1 MEQKPKYIEICDWI
15 KQQID
20 RRELS
25 PGEKIYSENEL
36 MQIFSVSR
44 QTVRHAISCLE
55 FDHLVIRKRG
65 SGTYISGP
73 RSYGDRSVHSRQIA
87 IVTTYIDEYI
97 FPKIIKSIEKAV
109 FEEDYS
115 MQVASTHNSVEME
128 RRILSKLVGEN
139 MVSGLIIEPTRS
151 ALPNPN
157 IHLYR
162 DLINQDIP
170 IVLLNSYYP
179 DLKVP
184 HVSMNDKQAG
194 RQATK
199 FLIEKGHRRIGAIFK
214 ADDGQ
219 GHRRYLGYIEALM
232 EAGIEIEE
240 ENVLWITTGDVEQ
253 MKDERNRYLRRMREV
268 TACLCY
274 NDTVAGELMS
284 ICLESGIRVPE
295 ELSIMG
301 IDDADMS
308 KDLPVPLTTVH
319 NPLQRLGKL
328 SAEVVMKMIAQGDVE
343 EAYELKASVVERS
356 SVRAYME

>member
-1 MEQKPKYIEICDWI
+1 
-15 KQQID
+15 
-20 RRELS
+20 
-25 PGEKIYSENEL
+25 
-36 MQIFSVSR
+36 
-44 QTVRHAISCLE
+44 
-55 FDHLVIRKRG
+55 
-65 SGTYISGP
+65 
-73 RSYGDRSVHSRQIA
+73 
-87 IVTTYIDEYI
+87 
-97 FPKIIKSIEKAV
+97 
-109 FEEDYS
+109 
-115 MQVASTHNSVEME
+115 
-128 RRILSKLVGEN
+128 
-139 MVSGLIIEPTRS
+139 
-151 ALPNPN
+151 
-157 IHLYR
+157 
-162 DLINQDIP
+162 
-170 IVLLNSYYP
+170 
-179 DLKVP
+179 
-184 HVSMNDKQAG
+184 
-194 RQATK
+194 
-199 FLIEKGHRRIGAIFK
+199 FLIEKGHRTIGAIFK

-328 SAEVVMKMIAQGDVE
+328 SAEVVMKMIAQGD
-343 EAYELKASVVERS
+343 
-356 SVRAYME
+356 

>member
-1 MEQKPKYIEICDWI
+1 ME
-15 KQQID
+15 
-20 RRELS
+20 
-25 PGEKIYSENEL
+25 
-36 MQIFSVSR
+36 V
-44 QTVRHAISCLE
+44 
-55 FDHLVIRKRG
+55 
-65 SGTYISGP
+65 
-73 RSYGDRSVHSRQIA
+73 
-87 IVTTYIDEYI
+87 
-97 FPKIIKSIEKAV
+97 
-109 FEEDYS
+109 
-115 MQVASTHNSVEME
+115 
-128 RRILSKLVGEN
+128 
-139 MVSGLIIEPTRS
+139 
-151 ALPNPN
+151 
-157 IHLYR
+157 
-162 DLINQDIP
+162 
-170 IVLLNSYYP
+170 
-179 DLKVP
+179 
-184 HVSMNDKQAG
+184 
-194 RQATK
+194 
-199 FLIEKGHRRIGAIFK
+199 
-214 ADDGQ
+214 
-219 GHRRYLGYIEALM
+219 
-232 EAGIEIEE
+232 GIEIEE

>member
-1 MEQKPKYIEICDWI
+1 MELCSITGLKGSI
-15 KQQID
+15 
-20 RRELS
+20 S
-25 PGEKIYSENEL
+25 VPGDKS
-36 MQIFSVSR
+36 
-44 QTVRHAISCLE
+44 ISHRCVM
-55 FDHLVIRKRG
+55 FGSIASGTTVIRNFLKG
-65 SGTYISGP
+65 ADCMATINC
-73 RSYGDRSVHSRQIA
+73 
-87 IVTTYIDEYI
+87 
-97 FPKIIKSIEKAV
+97 F
-109 FEEDYS
+109 
-115 MQVASTHNSVEME
+115 
-128 RRILSKLVGEN
+128 RRL
-139 MVSGLIIEPTRS
+139 
-151 ALPNPN
+151 
-157 IHLYR
+157 
-162 DLINQDIP
+162 
-170 IVLLNSYYP
+170 
-179 DLKVP
+179 
-184 HVSMNDKQAG
+184 
-194 RQATK
+194 
-199 FLIEKGHRRIGAIFK
+199 
-214 ADDGQ
+214 
-219 GHRRYLGYIEALM
+219 
-232 EAGIEIEE
+232 GIEIEE